1 MNGRDV
7 ALLAA
12 TQVGISESPPNSNN
26 VRYNTW
32 YYGREVSG
40 GSYPWCMVFVQWVFA
55 QLGVAL
61 PQRTAS
67 CGALMRAAQMSGQ
80 WVTADYRTGDVVIYD
95 FPGGAATDHC
105 GIIESVTDSGV
116 VAIEGNTGSGS
127 DADGGQVQR
136 RSRAFSVIV
145 GAVRAKDLT
154 EEVTE
159 EMEERFNTVAGCPS
173 WAESTVDK
181 LVALGYLTGYS
192 GKVDDQGPAGGSGSQ
207 PGYATDPGYLR
218 PGRGIRIRHGAKAGG
233 NASGLCR
240 VSIFVSFCICF
251 LHLGCSFFMLKIKSH
266 KKKKA
271 RNPLEL
277 QAFFW

>member
-1 MNGRDV
+1 MTGRDV

-12 TQVGISESPPNSNN
+12 TQVGIRENPPNSNN

-40 GSYPWCMVFVQWVFA
+40 SAYPWCMVFVQWVFA

-80 WVTADYRTGDVVIYD
+80 WVTEDYRPGDVVIYD

-105 GIIESVTDSGV
+105 GIVESVTDSGV

-136 RSRAFSVIV
+136 RSRAWSVIV
-145 GAVRAKDLT
+145 GAVRAKDLM
-154 EEVTE
+154 EEVTSE
-159 EMEERFNTVAGCPS
+159 VEDRFNTVAGCPS
-173 WAESTVDK
+173 WAQATVDK
-181 LVALGYLTGYS
+181 LVALGYLTGNS
-192 GKVDDQGPAGGSGSQ
+192 GKVDDQGRPADLDLSR
-207 PGYATDPGYLR
+207 DMLR
-218 PGRGIRIRHGAKAGG
+218 ILVICDRAGVFG
-233 NASGLCR
+233 
-240 VSIFVSFCICF
+240 
-251 LHLGCSFFMLKIKSH
+251 
-266 KKKKA
+266 
-271 RNPLEL
+271 
-277 QAFFW
+277 

>member
-12 TQVGISESPPNSNN
+12 TQVGIRENPPNSNN

-40 GSYPWCMVFVQWVFA
+40 SAYPWCMVFVQWVFA

-80 WVTADYRTGDVVIYD
+80 WVTENYRPGDVVIYD

-105 GIIESVTDSGV
+105 GIIESVTDSCV

-145 GAVRAKDLT
+145 GAVRAKDLA

-159 EMEERFNTVAGCPS
+159 EMEDRFNTVASCPK
-173 WAESTVDK
+173 WAQATVDK
-181 LVALGYLTGYS
+181 LVALGYLTGSS
-192 GKVDDQGPAGGSGSQ
+192 GKVDDQGRPADLDLSR
-207 PGYATDPGYLR
+207 DMLR
-218 PGRGIRIRHGAKAGG
+218 ILVICDRAGVFG
-233 NASGLCR
+233 
-240 VSIFVSFCICF
+240 
-251 LHLGCSFFMLKIKSH
+251 
-266 KKKKA
+266 
-271 RNPLEL
+271 
-277 QAFFW
+277 

>member
-1 MNGRDV
+1 MTGRDV

-67 CGALMRAAQMSGQ
+67 CGALMRAAQMSSQ
-80 WVTADYRTGDVVIYD
+80 WVTEDYRPGDVVIYD

-145 GAVRAKDLT
+145 GAVRAKDLM

-159 EMEERFNTVAGCPS
+159 EMVDRYDTVAGCPS
-173 WAESTVDK
+173 WAQATVDK
-181 LVALGYLTGYS
+181 LVALGYLTGNS
-192 GKVDDQGPAGGSGSQ
+192 GKVDDQGRPADLDLSR
-207 PGYATDPGYLR
+207 DMLR
-218 PGRGIRIRHGAKAGG
+218 ILVICDRAGVFG
-233 NASGLCR
+233 
-240 VSIFVSFCICF
+240 
-251 LHLGCSFFMLKIKSH
+251 
-266 KKKKA
+266 
-271 RNPLEL
+271 
-277 QAFFW
+277 

>member
-1 MNGRDV
+1 MTGRDV

-80 WVTADYRTGDVVIYD
+80 WVTADYRPGDVVIYD

-105 GIIESVTDSGV
+105 GIVESVTDSGV

-136 RSRAFSVIV
+136 RSRAWSVIV
-145 GAVRAKDLT
+145 GAVRAKDLM

-159 EMEERFNTVAGCPS
+159 EMVDRYDTVAGCPS
-173 WAESTVDK
+173 WAQATVDK
-181 LVALGYLTGYS
+181 LVALGYLTGNS
-192 GKVDDQGPAGGSGSQ
+192 GKVDDQGRPADLDLSR
-207 PGYATDPGYLR
+207 DMLR
-218 PGRGIRIRHGAKAGG
+218 ILVICDRAGVFG
-233 NASGLCR
+233 
-240 VSIFVSFCICF
+240 
-251 LHLGCSFFMLKIKSH
+251 
-266 KKKKA
+266 
-271 RNPLEL
+271 
-277 QAFFW
+277 

>member
-1 MNGRDV
+1 MTGRDV

-80 WVTADYRTGDVVIYD
+80 WVTADYRPGDVVIYD

-105 GIIESVTDSGV
+105 GIVESATDSGV

-145 GAVRAKDLT
+145 GAVRARDLM

-173 WAESTVDK
+173 WAQATVDK
-181 LVALGYLTGYS
+181 LAALGYLTGSS
-192 GKVDDQGPAGGSGSQ
+192 GKVDDQGRPADLDLSR
-207 PGYATDPGYLR
+207 DMLR
-218 PGRGIRIRHGAKAGG
+218 ILVICDRAGVFG
-233 NASGLCR
+233 
-240 VSIFVSFCICF
+240 
-251 LHLGCSFFMLKIKSH
+251 
-266 KKKKA
+266 
-271 RNPLEL
+271 
-277 QAFFW
+277 

>member
-1 MNGRDV
+1 MTGRDV

-12 TQVGISESPPNSNN
+12 TQVGIRENPPNSNN

-40 GSYPWCMVFVQWVFA
+40 SAYPWCMVFVQWVFA

-105 GIIESVTDSGV
+105 GIIESVTDSCV

-145 GAVRAKDLT
+145 GAVRAKDLM
-154 EEVTE
+154 EEVTSE
-159 EMEERFNTVAGCPS
+159 VEDRFNTVAGCPK
-173 WAESTVDK
+173 WAQATVDK
-181 LVALGYLTGYS
+181 LVALGYLTGSS
-192 GKVDDQGPAGGSGSQ
+192 GKVDDQGRPADLDLSR
-207 PGYATDPGYLR
+207 DMLR
-218 PGRGIRIRHGAKAGG
+218 ILVICDRAGVFG
-233 NASGLCR
+233 
-240 VSIFVSFCICF
+240 
-251 LHLGCSFFMLKIKSH
+251 
-266 KKKKA
+266 
-271 RNPLEL
+271 
-277 QAFFW
+277 